1 MTNTMNENEVLPT
14 QTKTLGEC
22 GKLAVEKHFRKILR
36 HETEVIKDSDPE
48 GVHQMRVG
56 MRRLRSAIS
65 GFENALDLPKAMAEN
80 KISKIAQVLGSLR
93 DLDVLKES
101 LEHPNYH
108 LPKSEQKSVNFVLES
123 LAKQRKIA
131 LENVQA
137 TLKKEE
143 YSRFKQAAK
152 KWLQQPLYKGLGL
165 ITIEEVLPD
174 LLMPAISKFLLNPGW
189 LVGKDLKLMNP
200 DKLNEILKNHGEILH
215 SLRKLAK
222 KIRYQMELFTEFYG
236 VDYQQYLE
244 DCQQIQTILG
254 EIQDSIVLAEFISS
268 VLESDMKQQMPTFNK
283 KLAEN
288 RYNSWQQWQK
298 FQQKYLKLEVRQKFY
313 LSVLYPVS
321 E

>member
-1 MTNTMNENEVLPT
+1 MTNPMNENEVLPT

-48 GVHQMRVG
+48 GLHQMRVG

-65 GFENALDLPKAMAEN
+65 GFENALDLPKAMADT
-80 KISKIAQVLGSLR
+80 KISKIAQVLGELR

-101 LEHPNYH
+101 LEHPNYN

-123 LAKQRKIA
+123 LTKQRKIA

-143 YSRFKQAAK
+143 YSRFKQTAK
-152 KWLQQPLYKGLGL
+152 KWLQQPLYKELGL
-165 ITIEEVLPD
+165 IPIEEVLPD
-174 LLMPAISKFLLNPGW
+174 LLMPVISKFLLNPGW
-189 LVGKDLKLMNP
+189 LVGKNLKLINSE
-200 DKLNEILKNHGEILH
+200 KLNVILNDQGENLHG
-215 SLRKLAK
+215 LRKLAK

-236 VDYQQYLE
+236 ADYQQYLE

-254 EIQDSIVLAEFISS
+254 NIQDSIILADFISS
-268 VLESDMKQQMPTFNK
+268 VLASDIKQQMPTFNK
-283 KLAEN
+283 KLVEN
-288 RYNSWQQWQK
+288 RYNYWQEWQN
-298 FQQKYLKLEVRQKFY
+298 FQQKYLKLEIRQKFY